1 MKRNDRMLRMSFLS
15 AILLLNAY
23 WTYAQTYPEPEFSNE
38 PYYMNKSAGNT
49 LVRLEKNSSKMDTKT
64 NAISGSES
72 GYALDGTKSPVRL
85 GSGNNVSF
93 IFSSGTSGSSSGA
106 SSAKSD
112 SVMRANGVDPSML
125 SGMSMS
131 DPSQKLTLYKMES
144 GKGVRKV
151 LLQKAPGM
159 NPFGSHKL
167 QSSDKY
173 TFSTRKIKDG
183 YWELIVDK
191 PLPKGEYA
199 FTMMGMGMS
208 GMDGSTLIFA
218 FGVD

>member
-1 MKRNDRMLRMSFLS
+1 
-15 AILLLNAY
+15 
-23 WTYAQTYPEPEFSNE
+23 
-38 PYYMNKSAGNT
+38 
-49 LVRLEKNSSKMDTKT
+49 
-64 NAISGSES
+64 
-72 GYALDGTKSPVRL
+72 
-85 GSGNNVSF
+85 
-93 IFSSGTSGSSSGA
+93 
-106 SSAKSD
+106 
-112 SVMRANGVDPSML
+112 ML

-151 LLQKAPGM
+151 LLEKAPGM

-173 TFSTRKIKDG
+173 TFSARKIKDG
-183 YWELIVDK
+183 YWELVVDK

-199 FTMMGMGMS
+199 FTMMGMGMDVM
-208 GMDGSTLIFA
+208 GGTTLFA

>member
-1 MKRNDRMLRMSFLS
+1 MKKYSSLLRIFFLS
-15 AILLLNAY
+15 AILFNTH
-23 WTYAQTYPEPEFSNE
+23 WVVAQTYPEPEFSNE
-38 PYYMNKSAGNT
+38 PYYINKSAGNI

-64 NAISGSES
+64 NVVSGSES
-72 GYALDGTKSPVRL
+72 GYSMDGNKSTMRL
-85 GSGNNVSF
+85 SSGNNVSF
-93 IFSSGTSGSSSGA
+93 IFSSGTSGSSP
-106 SSAKSD
+106 AKSD
-112 SVMRANGVDPSML
+112 SVMKANGVDPSML
-125 SGMSMS
+125 GGMNMS

-159 NPFGSHKL
+159 NPFGSHKI

-173 TFSTRKIKDG
+173 TFSARKIKDG
-183 YWELIVDK
+183 YWELVIDK

-199 FTMMGMGMS
+199 FTMMSMGIDAMA
-208 GMDGSTLIFA
+208 GGTILFA